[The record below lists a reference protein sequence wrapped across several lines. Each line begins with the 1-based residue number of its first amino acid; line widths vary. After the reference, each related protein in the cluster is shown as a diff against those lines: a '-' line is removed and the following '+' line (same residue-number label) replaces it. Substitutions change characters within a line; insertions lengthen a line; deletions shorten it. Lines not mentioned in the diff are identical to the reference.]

1 MLQWLRLGWI
11 LELREPT
18 DLFWIGGAGSCPPV
32 LDEAEA
38 ISAHVWCPDFFD
50 LESTGPQASDWAVQ
64 ISRDR
69 LKQLLCETF
78 KAMTGQDIARWASGQ
93 ENLPRQLVHWKS
105 PNKTRFL
112 EVTSLLQ
119 SEIQA
124 GKLKKAVPVVAAVG
138 VTAVHGE
145 NIFLLERLL
154 HALMASRDSGLRVYG
169 KWNAAGG
176 GVGLTPEDLFG
187 IRDQELTTMAVAGT
201 APIPSEAAPE
211 SVRKLGESLSSDP
224 KEREEHSL
232 VVDDILARLSR
243 FSGISSVKAGQAEPI
258 RFKKLLHLVT
268 PVKAIFVSGQYEKIV
283 PALIRHL
290 HPTPAL
296 GLAPRSIALSRL
308 KEIDDQLLPFS
319 RKTFGAPFVVL
330 SKDRVE
336 AVVAIRQMRWHRSS
350 AAELINDDRLE
361 LEILAGCG
369 VVASSQPEK
378 EWLELQAKR
387 ESVAEALG
395 LSRETRRPLAF
406 AARVVSELVARNV
419 RHFVVCAGARNAPLV
434 VTLSEWMKRHP
445 GSLEVESFFD
455 ERSASFYA
463 LGVARSSGRPVA
475 VVTTSGT
482 AVTELHSALAEADLS
497 GVPLIALTADRPKR
511 LRLSGA
517 PQSLNQN
524 GLFNHFVA
532 GELDLEEGDSISL
545 PEQFSD
551 RPWHINVC
559 FEEPLLSDSAELS
572 TDLDCVRAQL
582 PRSSNT
588 LEAVDPGERIS
599 ERETQQRQ
607 ILKQSLERR
616 ARFGGV
622 AIVGR
627 LSTEELPVVREF
639 ILQTGLPCLLEAP
652 SGLRGD
658 PSLAHLEIR
667 SGDRVLRKKIL
678 SSELGQV
685 FRLGGI
691 PTTRVWRDLDDP
703 QVACVTTSL
712 SLARFPGLGRGFHVQ
727 ARNAEALHTLLASN
741 GALEVPSL
749 YAAAAERSLLNEDRI
764 ETSELEQRLS
774 GLPLSEPGWIFALS
788 KETAQADL
796 IYVGNS
802 LPIRWWDWV
811 ATRQSPRVIEAN
823 RGVNGIDGQIS
834 TALGLMRGK
843 LSVQPKKKEA
853 WIFVGDLTALYDLSA
868 PWALQFEE
876 LRRSW
881 KLRLVVINNS
891 GGQIFR
897 EVLKAAPSGY
907 APFEN
912 AHRIGFED
920 WARMWRLSYEKIITP
935 NDMQKAIH
943 SMKDFCVLEVLPSE
957 AETASFWKGLT

>member
-18 DLFWIGGAGSCPPV
+18 DLFWIGGAGSCPSV
-32 LDEAEA
+32 FVEAEA
-38 ISAHVWCPDFFD
+38 ISAHLWCPDFFD

-78 KAMTGQDIARWASGQ
+78 KTLTGQDIARLANGQ

-105 PNKTRFL
+105 PEKAAFL
-112 EVTSLLQ
+112 EATSLLQ
-119 SEIQA
+119 SEMQA
-124 GKLKKAVPVVAAVG
+124 GRLKKAVPVVAVEG
-138 VTAVHGE
+138 VTAVNGE
-145 NIFLLERLL
+145 NVFLIERLL
-154 HALMASRDSGLRVYG
+154 HALVASRDTGLRVYG
-169 KWNAAGG
+169 TWKPSGG
-176 GVGLTPEDLFG
+176 LIGLTPEDLCG
-187 IRDQELTTMAVAGT
+187 IRGRELTTMAVAGT
-201 APIPSEAAPE
+201 APISAEAASE
-211 SVRKLGESLSSDP
+211 TVGQLGERLSNDP

-232 VVDDILARLSR
+232 VVDDLVARLR
-243 FSGISSVKAGQAEPI
+243 GFSGVSAVKVGQTEPV
-258 RFKKLLHLVT
+258 RFRKLLHLVT
-268 PVKAIFVSGQYEKIV
+268 PLKATLESKPDEKFVPE
-283 PALIRHL
+283 LIRHL

-308 KEIDDQLLPFS
+308 KEIDDRLLRSS
-319 RKTFGAPFVVL
+319 RNTFGAPFVVI

-336 AVVAIRQMRWHRSS
+336 AVVAIRQVRWHHSN
-350 AAELINDDRLE
+350 AAAMLNDRLE

-369 VVASSQPEK
+369 IVASSQPEK
-378 EWLELQAKR
+378 EWVELQAKR

-395 LSRETRRPLAF
+395 LSRETRRPLVF
-406 AARVVSELVARNV
+406 ATRVVSELVARGV

-511 LRLSGA
+511 LRHSGA

-524 GLFNHFVA
+524 GIFAHFVA
-532 GELDLEEGDSISL
+532 GELDIEEGDSISL
-545 PEQFSD
+545 PEKFSD
-551 RPWHINVC
+551 RPWHLNVC
-559 FEEPLLSDSAELS
+559 FEEPLLSDSSELS
-572 TDLDCVRAQL
+572 AALDRVQAHI
-582 PRSSNT
+582 PRHSAN
-588 LEAVDPGERIS
+588 LEVVDPS
-599 ERETQQRQ
+599 EEMSKRETSQREL
-607 ILKQSLERR
+607 LKQSLERR
-616 ARFGGV
+616 ARFGGA

-627 LSTEELPVVREF
+627 LSLEERPLVREF
-639 ILQTGLPCLLEAP
+639 ILQTGLPSLLEAP

-667 SGDRVLRKKIL
+667 SGDRGLRKKIL
-678 SSELGQV
+678 AGELGQV

-712 SLARFPGLGRGFHVQ
+712 SLSRFSGLGRGFHIQV
-727 ARNAEALHTLLASN
+727 RNVESMHALLRSIGAS
-741 GALEVPSL
+741 EVPSPHATAIEQAL
-749 YAAAAERSLLNEDRI
+749 LSDDRSA
-764 ETSELEQRLS
+764 TTELERRL
-774 GLPLSEPGWIFALS
+774 GDLPLSEPGWVFALS

-811 ATRQSPRVIEAN
+811 ATRQTRQAIEAN

-834 TALGLMRGK
+834 TALGLMRGQ
-843 LSVQPKKKEA
+843 LSGQPKKKEA
-853 WIFVGDLTALYDLSA
+853 WIFVGDLTALYDLSG
-868 PWALQFEE
+868 PWALQSEE
-876 LRRSW
+876 LRRNW
-881 KLRLVVINNS
+881 KLRLVVFNNS

-897 EVLKAAPSGY
+897 EVLKTAPSGS

-920 WARMWRLSYEKIITP
+920 WARMWGLSYQKIVTQQ
-935 NDMQKAIH
+935 DLQSALQA
-943 SMKDFCVLEVLPSE
+943 MKDFCVLEVLPEES
-957 AETASFWKGLT
+957 ETAKFWKGLT